1 MPEIDF
7 KQKLRAVED
16 VLLRELDGEAVIL
29 HLGDESYY
37 GLNESGTRMWQALTS
52 SESIEVAY
60 NALLDEFD
68 VDATTLKK
76 DVETLVSSM
85 LQKKMVTLS

>member
-7 KQKLRAVED
+7 NRKLSAVED

-37 GLNESGTRMWQALTS
+37 GLNESGTRMWQVLTS
-52 SESIEVAY
+52 SESIEDAFKT
-60 NALLDEFD
+60 LLDEFE
-68 VDATTLKK
+68 VDASPLKA
-76 DVETLVSSM
+76 DLETLTGS
-85 LQKKMVTLS
+85 LLERKMVTLS